1 MQTKLTVAKAALKAK
16 ESQGAVDTAAD
27 ELNAAVKALKKAE
40 VAKETYVLMNIPY
53 SEFYAADQV
62 AGADSVS
69 SATKAKTRSTLV
81 AGSYHVNSDGTDI
94 TGITYPVK
102 ISDAS
107 VLKNYT
113 QITDDSK
120 LSITVNMKGKE
131 TTTEYNGKDALF
143 ESASYSY
150 YILSETPSYYK
161 EATVNADGS
170 LSFSEVKG
178 ATAQKLSDASIDFT
192 TDTKYGDY
200 ELDVNGLP
208 KTVNTVYG
216 VVISTKEGDN
226 YGLRHLEN
234 IWKKTELAWSTG
246 FVTTSHGNTLDSK
259 NYEKMMGQTINKITY
274 YTDNGIYEIDAD
286 QYVPVKFNGTIA
298 AENADVE
305 SGKVN
310 VTVEGLPGDYQAEY
324 TVKGLEDVQVK
335 EGVLTYKTKG
345 AETGRYTL
353 KVSDKSGKYADLKT
367 DFELTTEAV
376 PVVFNSESA
385 ALVAAE
391 GYAADDVTSY
401 VKNIKSVTVDGT
413 EYAATG
419 KRAVKIIKEDG
430 TIDTTAAPFKNAENG
445 QEFKITVKA
454 TGYAKDYEFTYT
466 LSKESEYTYAYVGL
480 SWAEYWAAEN
490 VQAAG
495 DTSSSDA
502 KDSKRRV

>member
-1 MQTKLTVAKAALKAK
+1 M
-16 ESQGAVDTAAD
+16 
-27 ELNAAVKALKKAE
+27 
-40 VAKETYVLMNIPY
+40 
-53 SEFYAADQV
+53 
-62 AGADSVS
+62 
-69 SATKAKTRSTLV
+69 
-81 AGSYHVNSDGTDI
+81 
-94 TGITYPVK
+94 
-102 ISDAS
+102 
-107 VLKNYT
+107 
-113 QITDDSK
+113 
-120 LSITVNMKGKE
+120 
-131 TTTEYNGKDALF
+131 
-143 ESASYSY
+143 
-150 YILSETPSYYK
+150 
-161 EATVNADGS
+161 
-170 LSFSEVKG
+170 KG

-259 NYEKMMGQTINKITY
+259 DYKKMMGQTINKITY

-324 TVKGLEDVQVK
+324 TVEGLEDVQVK
-335 EGVLTYKTKG
+335 DGVLTYKTKG
-345 AETGRYTL
+345 AEIGKYTL
-353 KVSDKSGKYADLKT
+353 KVSDKSGKYADLTT

-376 PVVFNSESA
+376 PVVFNNESA

-391 GYAADDVTSY
+391 GYAAEDVTSY
-401 VKNIKSVTVDGT
+401 VKKIESVTVDGT

-430 TIDTTAAPFKNAENG
+430 TIDTTAAPFKDAENG
-445 QEFKITVKA
+445 HGFKISVKA

-466 LSKESEYTYAYVGL
+466 LAQESEYTYAYVGL
-480 SWAEYWAAEN
+480 SWAEYWALKMCRQQEIHLF
-490 VQAAG
+490 QMQRIQKESL
-495 DTSSSDA
+495 T
-502 KDSKRRV
+502 RVHSIL